1 MADSRNQSATGQ
13 PTPGQAE
20 PEATHEQILAA
31 KLPPQVTEQPDPML
45 QLSIGRLGAGS
56 VTLAAVAAAIVLAI
70 VLYGLNSPAPN
81 TQDVAAAPSPAA
93 APAAGGKPGPATPS
107 AQHTGNTGHS

>member
-1 MADSRNQSATGQ
+1 MAHSRNKSVTGE
-13 PTPGQAE
+13 PTPSPAE

-31 KLPPQVTEQPDPML
+31 KLPPQVTQQPDPML
-45 QLSIGRLGAGS
+45 QLSVGRLGAGS
-56 VTLAAVAAAIVLAI
+56 VTLAAVAAAIVLAV

-81 TQDVAAAPSPAA
+81 TQDVATPPGPASAPGAR
-93 APAAGGKPGPATPS
+93 GKPGPAAPS